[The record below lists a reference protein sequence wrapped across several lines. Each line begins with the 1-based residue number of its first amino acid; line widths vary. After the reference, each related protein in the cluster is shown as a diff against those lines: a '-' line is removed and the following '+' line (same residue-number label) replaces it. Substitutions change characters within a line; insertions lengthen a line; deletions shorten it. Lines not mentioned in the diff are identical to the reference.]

1 MWTSLKRDSPVVRI
15 FIRPK
20 FMLILSLIIL
30 ATSLLVIWSKE
41 SGMLKAHVT
50 FKECQ
55 RDISFPE
62 GYSVQELR
70 YLILRAFYHKLQ
82 DKVPPA
88 CIKIYE
94 KQDDMD
100 ETGEKLLPNK
110 RFFESVEIIV
120 KLAETP
126 QEVAACIYQANT
138 SPTPQHPIAYHR
150 IKTDIHYRFW
160 SPVNG
165 GSHFLRRDDITGDVD
180 CNGTFNDNTY
190 NTVLT
195 SEKYGKYEFYFEFRE
210 NAGPSAKTYILDVEN
225 GSKVKTTEIKSKS
238 EVTVSMLFMPNY
250 YWSFTLLKNVHYD
263 TLFLGC
269 GDNGEAIMVSMNN
282 TAYPDPRALFI
293 TYKFVPNQ

>member
-30 ATSLLVIWSKE
+30 AASLLVIWSKE

-50 FKECQ
+50 VKECQ

-88 CIKIYE
+88 CIKIYQ

-100 ETGEKLLPNK
+100 ETGEKLLPHK
-110 RFFESVEIIV
+110 RFFET
-120 KLAETP
+120 LH
-126 QEVAACIYQANT
+126 EVAAWIYQANT
-138 SPTPQHPIAYHR
+138 VPTPQHPIAPHS
-150 IKTDIHYRFW
+150 IKHGIHYRFW

-165 GSHFLRRDDITGDVD
+165 GSRFLRRDDITGDVD
-180 CNGTFNDNTY
+180 CKGTFNDNTY

-195 SEKYGKYEFYFEFRE
+195 SDKYGQYEFYFAFRE
-210 NAGPSAKTYILDVEN
+210 NAGQSAKTYMLDVEKN
-225 GSKVKTTEIKSKS
+225 GSKVKTT
-238 EVTVSMLFMPNY
+238 VCR
-250 YWSFTLLKNVHYD
+250 
-263 TLFLGC
+263 G
-269 GDNGEAIMVSMNN
+269 
-282 TAYPDPRALFI
+282 
-293 TYKFVPNQ
+293 